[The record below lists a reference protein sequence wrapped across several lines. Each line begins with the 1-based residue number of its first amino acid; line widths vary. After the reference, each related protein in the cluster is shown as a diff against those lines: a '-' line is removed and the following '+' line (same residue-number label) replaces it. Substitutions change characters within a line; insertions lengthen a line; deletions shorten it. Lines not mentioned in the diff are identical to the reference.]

1 MKKLPIFAKLLEIIP
16 RSMLSSKLFEFLRYL
31 YPFQRYSKFLFSSFF
46 NSVCLLDNLFLR
58 NYSDYWTFYAFS
70 RMGSGFPLPSGGFI
84 LVLKWLV
91 VEENSS
97 TLMIIYLTIIQVSN
111 DGKCRYNEETAAS
124 GRQIPPR
131 QLDSLLHTGR
141 TQTPVLLSGTSA
153 PICVRTVKLKNCT
166 VKSGKFIILLAFNN
180 FLLKI
185 LFS

>member
-1 MKKLPIFAKLLEIIP
+1 MRNLNSCKNSQYWRIICLIL
-16 RSMLSSKLFEFLRYL
+16 SMLG
-31 YPFQRYSKFLFSSFF
+31 
-46 NSVCLLDNLFLR
+46 V
-58 NYSDYWTFYAFS
+58 
-70 RMGSGFPLPSGGFI
+70 PLGYCFRGWDQASHCRQGFI

-91 VEENSS
+91 AEENSS
-97 TLMIIYLTIIQVSN
+97 TSMIIYLIIIQVSN
-111 DGKCRYNEETAAS
+111 DGKCRYNEATAAS

-153 PICVRTVKLKNCT
+153 PICVRTVKLKNST